1 MLTITLKDKIW
12 YGNAIGKR
20 FHYTHR
26 MRICLKHRWEF
37 FYNLHWYLIGFIS
50 LFVYYFADTCNIRLV
65 HRLIWN
71 NNVSIL
77 GVHKT
82 KRLRF
87 LYWIS
92 QLLCNKISVSLKM
105 IPKAVIKIERI
116 LSFNIF
122 LLYLHFS
129 FVEAMDLSWHI
140 LILFNLSHVYKS
152 HLQTWR
158 ALICIISFSFKYDL
172 IEKGCKYR

>member
-1 MLTITLKDKIW
+1 MKSYGIMMTIMKIKLIDILCIMFYEHLILIWYYSKIDKNCGRIFDYIKYVLCMCIFWEGVDMLTITLKDKIW
-12 YGNAIGKR
+12 YGNAIRKR

-26 MRICLKHRWEF
+26 IRICLKHRWEL

-50 LFVYYFADTCNIRLV
+50 LFVYYFADTRNIRLV
-65 HRLIWN
+65 HKLIWN

-92 QLLCNKISVSLKM
+92 QLLCIKISV
-105 IPKAVIKIERI
+105 
-116 LSFNIF
+116 
-122 LLYLHFS
+122 
-129 FVEAMDLSWHI
+129 
-140 LILFNLSHVYKS
+140 
-152 HLQTWR
+152 
-158 ALICIISFSFKYDL
+158 
-172 IEKGCKYR
+172 